1 VASGPGEALKF
12 LGDEAVD
19 AVRVERNLARK
30 QLAAQVIQ
38 LRLSG
43 HSYDE
48 IAQYLGLSKRRVQRI
63 IERELSRSFREPTE
77 LLLQMELDRL
87 DALQRAYWD
96 AAIAGDGEAADR
108 VLRIMDRRAR
118 YLGLDR
124 QDTVQEDLGKAVL
137 KLVTRLQELAGGE
150 PAPSPPLPEPIDAQY
165 RVVTED
171 NGGCAVNET
180 TVDAGAGTST
190 GTDG

>member
-1 VASGPGEALKF
+1 M
-12 LGDEAVD
+12 
-19 AVRVERNLARK
+19 
-30 QLAAQVIQ
+30 Q

-48 IAQYLGLSKRRVQRI
+48 IARYLGITKRRAQRI
-63 IERELSRSFREPTE
+63 VERELGRAFREPTE

-150 PAPSPPLPEPIDAQY
+150 AAPSPSLPEPIDAQY
-165 RVVTED
+165 RIVTEE
-171 NGGCAVNET
+171 NGGCATDET
-180 TVDAGAGTST
+180 TVDAGTGAGT
-190 GTDG
+190 GADG

>member
-1 VASGPGEALKF
+1 MK
-12 LGDEAVD
+12 AVD
-19 AVRVERNLARK
+19 AVRAERNLARK
-30 QLAAQVIQ
+30 QLAAQVVQ

-165 RVVTED
+165 RIVTEESS
-171 NGGCAVNET
+171 GCAADET
-180 TVDAGAGTST
+180 AADARTGTST
-190 GTDG
+190 GADG

>member
-1 VASGPGEALKF
+1 VASGPGAALKF
-12 LGDEAVD
+12 FGDEAVD
-19 AVRVERNLARK
+19 AVRSERYLSHK

-63 IERELSRSFREPTE
+63 VERELSRSFREPTE
-77 LLLQMELDRL
+77 LLLQLELDRL

-150 PAPSPPLPEPIDAQY
+150 PVPSQPLPEPIDAQY
-165 RVVTED
+165 RIVTEE
-171 NGGCAVNET
+171 NSGCAADET
-180 TVDAGAGTST
+180 TADAGTGAGAGT
-190 GTDG
+190 DG

>member
-1 VASGPGEALKF
+1 VA
-12 LGDEAVD
+12 
-19 AVRVERNLARK
+19 AVRAERNLARK
-30 QLAAQVIQ
+30 QLAAQVVQ

-63 IERELSRSFREPTE
+63 VERELSRAFREPTE

-96 AAIAGDGEAADR
+96 AAITGDGEAADR

-137 KLVTRLQELAGGE
+137 KLVTRLQELANGE
-150 PAPSPPLPEPIDAQY
+150 TAPAQPLPEPIDAQY
-165 RVVTED
+165 RIVTED
-171 NGGCAVNET
+171 NGGCAADET
-180 TVDAGAGTST
+180 TADAGIGAGT
-190 GTDG
+190 GTNG